1 LRINGKMKS
10 IGRKRSRASV
20 EKLPVNLLLY
30 RYCSAIVETGRI
42 LGQKKTRSVMDIYNE
57 TIVGL
62 KSEKDIEAKVKGYR
76 AERYLPQ
83 VSDSKERSSH
93 LRHRRAS

>member
-1 LRINGKMKS
+1 MKS
-10 IGRKRSRASV
+10 VGRKLSVASV

-42 LGQKKTRSVMDIYNE
+42 LGQKTRTVMEIYNE
-57 TIVGL
+57 TIAGL

-76 AERYLPQ
+76 AKRYLPQ
-83 VSDSKERSSH
+83 VSNSEERSSH
-93 LRHRRAS
+93 IRNRRAI